1 MPLWLF
7 QLSFVATAQTARRIV
22 LLGWAVARRLAWV
35 WPAGLT
41 CHGLWH

>member
-7 QLSFVATAQTARRIV
+7 QMSFVAAAQTAHRIV
-22 LLGWAVARRLAWV
+22 SLRWAVARRLAWV

-41 CHGLWH
+41 CHGLRH